1 MDNKIWFGADKYLI
15 SYDGT
20 NFEKH
25 PIPSPRDND
34 MICSLLADGDKI
46 WIGSSY
52 SGLYKY
58 NNGEM
63 AHVDAYSRLLPTE
76 KTDSTSTA
84 PKKDDTW
91 SDSDVTTVN
100 TVKQKPDS
108 AEVYDLSGLKVTNPE
123 KGNVYISNGR
133 KFIKK

>member
-1 MDNKIWFGADKYLI
+1 
-15 SYDGT
+15 
-20 NFEKH
+20 
-25 PIPSPRDND
+25 
-34 MICSLLADGDKI
+34 
-46 WIGSSY
+46 
-52 SGLYKY
+52 
-58 NNGEM
+58 M

-100 TVKQKPDS
+100 TVMQKPDS